1 MPLDPLPD
9 WVITR
14 RQAVGRRI
22 RAAREEREMSQVRL
36 GELAGLDHKTIHRI
50 EYGASDPSLSSLF
63 LIAAALRIPVAE
75 LLRE

>member
-14 RQAVGRRI
+14 RQAVGQRI
-22 RAAREEREMSQVRL
+22 RAVREDRKMSQVQL
-36 GELAGLDHKTIHRI
+36 GEVAGLDHKTIHRI
-50 EYGASDPSLSSLF
+50 EYGVSDPSLSSLL
-63 LIAAALRIPVAE
+63 LIAAALRIPATE